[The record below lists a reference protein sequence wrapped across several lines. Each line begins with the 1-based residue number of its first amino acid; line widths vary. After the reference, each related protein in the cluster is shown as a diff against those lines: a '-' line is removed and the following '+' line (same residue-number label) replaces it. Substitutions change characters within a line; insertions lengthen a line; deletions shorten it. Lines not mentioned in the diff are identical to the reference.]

1 LIKIYRIIIKGKPSA
16 RITEAGA
23 KIIWKAYIDC
33 FRNAQTMEERES
45 RGGIA
50 HDIEIEYWRKKGYLP
65 ANFDFKN
72 YLAK

>member
-1 LIKIYRIIIKGKPSA
+1 MKTYKIITGNTFV
-16 RITEAGA
+16 RITETGA

-33 FRNAQTMEERES
+33 CGDSQTMKRRES

-50 HDIEIEYWRKKGYLP
+50 HDSEIEYWKKKGYLP
-65 ANFDFKN
+65 ADFDFKS